1 VDYVNL
7 GSTGVQVSRIC
18 LGCMSY
24 GDPSRG
30 NHRWALSEEESR
42 PFIRKALESGI
53 NFFDTA
59 NVYSAGTSEE
69 ILGRALREFASRDEV
84 VVASKVSGQMR
95 EGPNGAGLS
104 RKAIMAG
111 LDHSLARLGT
121 DYIDLYQ
128 FHHPDPLTP
137 IEETLSALD
146 DAVRSG
152 KVRYIGSSNF
162 HAWQVV
168 EADFLA
174 RELGVQRFISCQN
187 LYNLLN
193 RDAESDLIP
202 LTAKYG
208 LGFIPFYPLASG
220 LLTGKF
226 RRGKAPEP
234 GTRIAMQPER
244 YRQAN
249 FDLIERAESF
259 ARSRGMALIDLAFAY
274 LLANDTVPSVIA
286 GASDPEQVKRNVATQ
301 AQVISKEDLDE
312 MQEAV
317 WAV

>member
-1 VDYVNL
+1 ML
-7 GSTGVQVSRIC
+7 PFFFMRFRQVGKSGLRVSEIG
-18 LGCMSY
+18 LGCNNF
-24 GDPSRG
+24 GSRLDFDQSK
-30 NHRWALSEEESR
+30 AVIEA
-42 PFIRKALESGI
+42 ALEAGV

-59 NVYSAGTSEE
+59 DLYGNGLSEQY
-69 ILGRALREFASRDEV
+69 LGRVLKGKRDSVIIATKFGWDLGNGELARGSRRYLIKALE
-84 VVASKVSGQMR
+84 
-95 EGPNGAGLS
+95 
-104 RKAIMAG
+104 
-111 LDHSLARLGT
+111 HSLDRLGT

-162 HAWQVV
+162 QAWQVV

-174 RELGVQRFISCQN
+174 RELGVERFISCQN

-259 ARSRGMALIDLAFAY
+259 ARSRGMELIDLAFAY

-301 AQVISKEDLDE
+301 AQVLSKEDLDE
-312 MQEAV
+312 MEEAV

>member
-1 VDYVNL
+1 MRFR
-7 GSTGVQVSRIC
+7 QVGKSGLRVSEIG
-18 LGCMSY
+18 LGCNNF
-24 GDPSRG
+24 GSRLDFDQSK
-30 NHRWALSEEESR
+30 AVIEA
-42 PFIRKALESGI
+42 ALEAGV

-59 NVYSAGTSEE
+59 DLYGNGLSEQY
-69 ILGRALREFASRDEV
+69 LGRVLKGKRDSVIIATKFGWDLGNGELARGSRRYLIKALE
-84 VVASKVSGQMR
+84 
-95 EGPNGAGLS
+95 
-104 RKAIMAG
+104 
-111 LDHSLARLGT
+111 HSLDRLGT

-162 HAWQVV
+162 QAWQVV

-174 RELGVQRFISCQN
+174 RELGVERFISCQN

-259 ARSRGMALIDLAFAY
+259 ARSRGMELIDLAFAY

-301 AQVISKEDLDE
+301 AQVLSKEDLDE
-312 MQEAV
+312 MEEAV

>member
-1 VDYVNL
+1 ML
-7 GSTGVQVSRIC
+7 PFFFMRFRQVGKSGLRVSEIG
-18 LGCMSY
+18 LGCNNF
-24 GDPSRG
+24 GSRLDFDQSK
-30 NHRWALSEEESR
+30 AVIEA
-42 PFIRKALESGI
+42 ALEAGV

-59 NVYSAGTSEE
+59 DLYGNGLSEQY
-69 ILGRALREFASRDEV
+69 LGRVLKGKRDSVIIATKFGWDLGNGELARGSRRYLIKALE
-84 VVASKVSGQMR
+84 
-95 EGPNGAGLS
+95 
-104 RKAIMAG
+104 
-111 LDHSLARLGT
+111 HSLDRLGT

-259 ARSRGMALIDLAFAY
+259 ARSRGMELIDLAFAY

-301 AQVISKEDLDE
+301 AQVLSKEDLDE
-312 MQEAV
+312 MEEAV

>member
-1 VDYVNL
+1 MRFR
-7 GSTGVQVSRIC
+7 QVGKSGLRVSEIG
-18 LGCMSY
+18 LGCNNF
-24 GDPSRG
+24 GSRLDFDQSK
-30 NHRWALSEEESR
+30 AVIEA
-42 PFIRKALESGI
+42 ALEAGV

-59 NVYSAGTSEE
+59 DLYGNGLSEQY
-69 ILGRALREFASRDEV
+69 LGRVLKGKRDSVIIATKFGWDLGNGELARGSRRYLIKALE
-84 VVASKVSGQMR
+84 
-95 EGPNGAGLS
+95 
-104 RKAIMAG
+104 
-111 LDHSLARLGT
+111 HSLDRLGT

-259 ARSRGMALIDLAFAY
+259 ARSRGMELIDLAFAY

-301 AQVISKEDLDE
+301 AQVLSKEDLDE
-312 MQEAV
+312 MEEAV